1 MIPLVLPLA
10 VALRTEACSNQK
22 KTNTMHTIKHRPHTS
37 PLGDLMNEF
46 LGRDIGQVF
55 GSNELKRTVP
65 SVNIVE
71 REQEFE
77 LRLLAPG
84 YSKQDLK
91 LNMEDDLLT
100 ISAEKKD
107 EALQESERFT
117 RREFS
122 HSAFSRSFKLPDTV
136 DSNAIAATYT
146 DGVLSIRIPK
156 AEVSKPKAREIS
168 IG

>member
-1 MIPLVLPLA
+1 
-10 VALRTEACSNQK
+10 
-22 KTNTMHTIKHRPHTS
+22 MHTLKHLPQTSFQS
-37 PLGDLMNEF
+37 PLGSLMHEF

-55 GSNELKRTVP
+55 GSNELKRTAP
-65 SVNIVE
+65 GVNIVE

-91 LNMEDDLLT
+91 LDLEDDLLT

-107 EALQESERFT
+107 EALQENERYT
-117 RREFS
+117 RREFT
-122 HSAFSRSFKLPDTV
+122 HSAFSRSFKLPETV
-136 DSNAIAATYT
+136 DSAAITATHA
-146 DGVLSIRIPK
+146 DGVLSVRIPK